1 MLQRTGQSLLVGLKQ
16 FRHEL
21 LEHQALLLSKLD
33 AKISNLA
40 LVASESADIE
50 LEEFKGSKE
59 EMQSTLMSVP
69 ASAWHAPNADGVA
82 GVAERKFSAIP
93 GSVVEDTVE
102 AFASLPTVA
111 ERRKKHMAWI
121 HKQSQFESDKP
132 EDEKNEQ
139 QQRVFS
145 QLSAECAREAVRRKA
160 IDNFGPPRPPSSSR
174 WAELVRHPHFERMSL
189 AMIYLNAVW
198 IAVDIEFNKADMA
211 LQAESPFL
219 IMEIVFTL
227 YFSGE
232 LFVRFMSYERR
243 REAVGDSWFIF
254 DLLLVVMMLLETWL
268 IPLTAFIIEG
278 GFTVRPQDEGANLA
292 GSASVLRIARILR
305 VFRTARIIRV
315 ARYMP
320 ELMILVKGLIVAARS
335 VFFTLVLLLLITYVF
350 SIAFSQ
356 LSENTRLEP
365 KYFPTMPSAV
375 LTLIVQCVMPDQ
387 EEFFQD
393 VSEVSWVMGM
403 LVIIFVLVGSLIVM
417 NMLVWDLNDVM
428 QSLFEIAGT
437 EDIPTLFEM
446 LDYDGGGTL
455 ETDEFCEGIFKA
467 STSTKPLEL
476 DRLMKQCRDILGNS
490 RKALD
495 ILYGD
500 GEGGTAKARKSKRR
514 SDSRRRV
521 HSSSTDHSGSGG
533 SAQAATP
540 RSALA
545 ARAGDVFAAQD
556 SKHVI
561 ASMESRVEA
570 LEQMALNMQ
579 RDTEKILEM
588 LRLTKPRS
596 PRPREPSNFKRAK
609 GVCRGRSHDEPIE
622 CPPFP
627 PDERPPSPLMDS
639 GNRLRKKPPIVYSW
653 SGNPPLDDDE
663 VVQLRRRVAQLE
675 AELRKQQMERESYME
690 YGDQ

>member
-1 MLQRTGQSLLVGLKQ
+1 MLQRTGQSLDGLKQ

-21 LEHQALLLSKLD
+21 LEHQALLLNKLD
-33 AKISNLA
+33 AKISKLA
-40 LVASESADIE
+40 LVASDESADIE
-50 LEEFKGSKE
+50 LEEFKGSKD

-69 ASAWHAPNADGVA
+69 ASAWHAPKADDVA
-82 GVAERKFSAIP
+82 DRKFSAIP
-93 GSVVEDTVE
+93 GSIIEDTVE

-132 EDEKNEQ
+132 EDEQ

-174 WAELVRHPHFERMSL
+174 WAELVRHPYFERMSL

-198 IAVDIEFNKADMA
+198 IAIDIEFNKADMV

-232 LFVRFMSYERR
+232 LFVRFMSYEKRR
-243 REAVGDSWFIF
+243 DALGDSWFIF

-278 GFTVRPQDEGANLA
+278 GFTARPQDDGSKISR
-292 GSASVLRIARILR
+292 SASVLRIARILR

-365 KYFPTMPSAV
+365 IYFPTITSAV

-393 VSEVSWVMGM
+393 VADVSWIMGM

-417 NMLVWDLNDVM
+417 NMLVGILVEAVQTVATMEHEQIHVDFAKRVLWDLIREQGADEDGDNRISEEEFVRLLERPEASKALNRLGVDAYAVM
-428 QSLFEIAGT
+428 ETGKLLFEDGEPLTFPEFMDAILTLRGSNQT
-437 EDIPTLFEM
+437 TVKDIVNLRKFTA
-446 LDYDGGGTL
+446 
-455 ETDEFCEGIFKA
+455 DEFSQLHA
-467 STSTKPLEL
+467 
-476 DRLMKQCRDILGNS
+476 
-490 RKALD
+490 
-495 ILYGD
+495 
-500 GEGGTAKARKSKRR
+500 
-514 SDSRRRV
+514 V
-521 HSSSTDHSGSGG
+521 
-533 SAQAATP
+533 
-540 RSALA
+540 
-545 ARAGDVFAAQD
+545 
-556 SKHVI
+556 
-561 ASMESRVEA
+561 
-570 LEQMALNMQ
+570 
-579 RDTEKILEM
+579 
-588 LRLTKPRS
+588 
-596 PRPREPSNFKRAK
+596 
-609 GVCRGRSHDEPIE
+609 
-622 CPPFP
+622 
-627 PDERPPSPLMDS
+627 LMDLCKFLS
-639 GNRLRKKPPIVYSW
+639 GHGIPAMLAQQIGQLEIKSRSSPVRNF
-653 SGNPPLDDDE
+653 DE
-663 VVQLRRRVAQLE
+663 V
-675 AELRKQQMERESYME
+675 
-690 YGDQ
+690 

>member
-1 MLQRTGQSLLVGLKQ
+1 MLQRTGQSLDGLKQ

-21 LEHQALLLSKLD
+21 LEHQALLLNKLD
-33 AKISNLA
+33 AKISKLA
-40 LVASESADIE
+40 LVASDESADIE
-50 LEEFKGSKE
+50 LEEFKGSKD

-69 ASAWHAPNADGVA
+69 ASAWHAPKADDVA
-82 GVAERKFSAIP
+82 DRKFSAIP
-93 GSVVEDTVE
+93 GSIIEDTVE

-132 EDEKNEQ
+132 EDEQ

-174 WAELVRHPHFERMSL
+174 WAELVRHPYFERMSL

-198 IAVDIEFNKADMA
+198 IAIDIEFNKADMV

-232 LFVRFMSYERR
+232 LFVRFMSYEKRR
-243 REAVGDSWFIF
+243 DALGDSWFIF

-278 GFTVRPQDEGANLA
+278 GFTARQDDGSKISR
-292 GSASVLRIARILR
+292 SASVLRIARILR

-365 KYFPTMPSAV
+365 IYFPTITSAV

-393 VSEVSWVMGM
+393 VADVSWIMGM

-417 NMLVWDLNDVM
+417 NMLVGILVEAVQTVATMEHEQIHVDFAKRVLWDLIREQGADEDGDNRISEEEFVRLLERPEASKALNRLGVDAYAVM
-428 QSLFEIAGT
+428 ETGKLLFEDGEPLTFPEFMDAILTLRGSNQT
-437 EDIPTLFEM
+437 TVKDIVNLRKFTA
-446 LDYDGGGTL
+446 
-455 ETDEFCEGIFKA
+455 DEFSQLHA
-467 STSTKPLEL
+467 
-476 DRLMKQCRDILGNS
+476 
-490 RKALD
+490 
-495 ILYGD
+495 
-500 GEGGTAKARKSKRR
+500 
-514 SDSRRRV
+514 V
-521 HSSSTDHSGSGG
+521 
-533 SAQAATP
+533 
-540 RSALA
+540 
-545 ARAGDVFAAQD
+545 
-556 SKHVI
+556 
-561 ASMESRVEA
+561 
-570 LEQMALNMQ
+570 
-579 RDTEKILEM
+579 
-588 LRLTKPRS
+588 
-596 PRPREPSNFKRAK
+596 
-609 GVCRGRSHDEPIE
+609 
-622 CPPFP
+622 
-627 PDERPPSPLMDS
+627 LMDLCKFLS
-639 GNRLRKKPPIVYSW
+639 GHGIPAMLAQQIGQLEIKSRSSPVRNF
-653 SGNPPLDDDE
+653 DE
-663 VVQLRRRVAQLE
+663 V
-675 AELRKQQMERESYME
+675 
-690 YGDQ
+690 

>member
-1 MLQRTGQSLLVGLKQ
+1 MLQRTGQSLDGLKQ

-21 LEHQALLLSKLD
+21 LEHQALLLNKLD
-33 AKISNLA
+33 AKISKLA
-40 LVASESADIE
+40 LVASDESADIE
-50 LEEFKGSKE
+50 LEEFKGSKD

-69 ASAWHAPNADGVA
+69 ASAWHAPKADDVA
-82 GVAERKFSAIP
+82 DRKFSAIP
-93 GSVVEDTVE
+93 GSIIEDTVE

-121 HKQSQFESDKP
+121 HTQSQFESDKP
-132 EDEKNEQ
+132 EDEQ

-174 WAELVRHPHFERMSL
+174 WAELVRHPYFERMSL

-198 IAVDIEFNKADMA
+198 IAIDIEFNKADMV

-232 LFVRFMSYERR
+232 LFVRFMSYEKRR
-243 REAVGDSWFIF
+243 DALGDSWFIF

-278 GFTVRPQDEGANLA
+278 GFTARPQDDGSKISR
-292 GSASVLRIARILR
+292 SASVLRIARILR

-365 KYFPTMPSAV
+365 IYFPTITSAV

-393 VSEVSWVMGM
+393 VADVSWIMGM

-417 NMLVWDLNDVM
+417 NMLVGILVEAVQTVATMEHEQIHVDFAKRVLWDLIREQGADEDGDNRISEEEFVRLLERPEASKALNRLGVDAYAVM
-428 QSLFEIAGT
+428 ETGKLLFEDGEPLTFPEFMDAILTLRGSNQT
-437 EDIPTLFEM
+437 TVKDIVNLRKFTA
-446 LDYDGGGTL
+446 
-455 ETDEFCEGIFKA
+455 DEFSQLHA
-467 STSTKPLEL
+467 
-476 DRLMKQCRDILGNS
+476 
-490 RKALD
+490 
-495 ILYGD
+495 
-500 GEGGTAKARKSKRR
+500 
-514 SDSRRRV
+514 V
-521 HSSSTDHSGSGG
+521 
-533 SAQAATP
+533 
-540 RSALA
+540 
-545 ARAGDVFAAQD
+545 
-556 SKHVI
+556 
-561 ASMESRVEA
+561 
-570 LEQMALNMQ
+570 
-579 RDTEKILEM
+579 
-588 LRLTKPRS
+588 
-596 PRPREPSNFKRAK
+596 
-609 GVCRGRSHDEPIE
+609 
-622 CPPFP
+622 
-627 PDERPPSPLMDS
+627 LMDLCKFLS
-639 GNRLRKKPPIVYSW
+639 GHGIPAMLAQQIGQLEIKSRSSPVRNF
-653 SGNPPLDDDE
+653 DE
-663 VVQLRRRVAQLE
+663 V
-675 AELRKQQMERESYME
+675 
-690 YGDQ
+690 